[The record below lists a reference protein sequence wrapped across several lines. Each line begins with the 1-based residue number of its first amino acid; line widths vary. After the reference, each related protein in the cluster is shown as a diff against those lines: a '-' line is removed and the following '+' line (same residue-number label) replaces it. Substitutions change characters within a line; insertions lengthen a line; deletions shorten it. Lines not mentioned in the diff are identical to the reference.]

1 PPAMPNFAVTLV
13 HGPGWDPS
21 RQIRTQDG
29 WDEHAAFMDGLV
41 DDGFIIVGGP
51 LGDGDR
57 TLHVVEAADERQIET
72 RFGADPRAVAGL
84 WRLGSMGPGAL
95 GLDGRRCPQP
105 GPAGPAGGL
114 TPAGPTGLCARCRPS
129 ACARG

>member
-1 PPAMPNFAVTLV
+1 MSRGRWARQRRNSGGPGSNRSVGDMRSPQWRSSFSFGVTLV

-51 LGDGDR
+51 LGEGDR
-57 TLHVVEAADERQIET
+57 TLHVVEAADERQIEA
-72 RFGADPRAVAGL
+72 RFGADPWAVAGL
-84 WRLGSMGPGAL
+84 LRIGSIEPWAL
-95 GLDGRRCPQP
+95 WLDGRR
-105 GPAGPAGGL
+105 
-114 TPAGPTGLCARCRPS
+114 
-129 ACARG
+129 